1 MALSVTGEEEEEDTA
16 TCLNGPLPERDGEQ
30 LEKHSIRGLGIN
42 AERPTQIISASA
54 DSAK

>member
-42 AERPTQIISASA
+42 SERPTQIISASA